1 MNINCDG
8 VVYNPLGGASYM
20 FEKEII
26 PYLLM
31 NLTKNI
37 IKISVGAQP
46 NSSPHF
52 GTLETIALSFGLAK
66 KIIAVDSNK
75 KVIILYEVIETH
87 QVKKLLLM
95 ALNILIE

>member
-1 MNINCDG
+1 
-8 VVYNPLGGASYM
+8 M

-31 NLTKNI
+31 NLTKKI
-37 IKISVGAQP
+37 IKISVGTQP

-66 KIIAVDSNK
+66 KN
-75 KVIILYEVIETH
+75 
-87 QVKKLLLM
+87 
-95 ALNILIE
+95 N